1 MELINVVSCIFLCI
15 AVDGNTI
22 PHLILHDEHTQL
34 FELLAQF
41 FDVKADKAVIQFHI
55 RLVVEHPQ
63 RTIDVDFQCRGNAL
77 CLPFFLLPQA
87 VIQITENRHILRLW
101 VIQIFLI
108 DQRQASV
115 NDGFFFRLHAIPC
128 AHDKFAQGK
137 DEIRFHT

>member
-34 FELLAQF
+34 FELLAQLF
-41 FDVKADKAVIQFHI
+41 NVKADKTVIQLHI

-63 RTIDVDFQCRGNAL
+63 RTIDVDFQCRGDTL
-77 CLPFFLLPQA
+77 RLPFFLFPQA
-87 VIQITENRHILRLW
+87 IVQITKNRHILRFR